1 MAILNG
7 ILKKLNG
14 SAGSLTFKQVN
25 GQTVVSE
32 KATIVKNSRTPAQ
45 QRQRTKWGNVVQMY
59 KGICPLINYGYEA
72 KPAGC
77 SDYNMFMKANMKL
90 TDIYLT
96 RDEVAGGACIAAPY
110 QLTQGSLPSIVVVG
124 NGENAKTDI
133 FLGDLVIDENTT
145 VKEFAQAVVSNN
157 ADYDYGD
164 QIAFFDVLQKVNAV
178 SLIPYCQFSATNV
191 VLDKAS
197 EVKLWDLVNKHGFA
211 SSEDGFLMHTEG
223 EGNGVYGW
231 VHSRKGSG
239 KTLVSTQTLINNNAE
254 MLAEYSGDNA
264 YQRSV
269 KTYGGESSAFLTP
282 GTITTSGAEAATP
295 SEEGNGGGSDNT
307 GGNSSGDNTGGG
319 GSDNTDDGG
328 EDLPPVLGGD
338 ENEGGGSGGSGDE
351 EPDITVGD

>member
-32 KATIVKNSRTPAQ
+32 KATIVKNARTPAQ
-45 QRQRTKWGNVVQMY
+45 QRQRTKWGNVIQMY
-59 KGICPLINYGYEA
+59 KGICPLINYGFES
-72 KPAGC
+72 KPVGK
-77 SDYNMFMKANMKL
+77 SDYNMFMQANMKL

-96 RDEVAGGACIAAPY
+96 RQEIAGGACIAAPY

-124 NGENAKTDI
+124 KGEMAKTDI
-133 FLGDLVIDENTT
+133 FLGELKIDENTT

-178 SLIPYCQFSATNV
+178 TLIPYCQFSATNV

-197 EVKLWDLVNKHGFA
+197 EVKLWDLVNKHGFKT
-211 SSEDGFLMHTEG
+211 SSDGFLVHAEG
-223 EGNGVYGW
+223 EGNGVYAW
-231 VHSRKGSG
+231 VHSRKGAS
-239 KTLVSTQTLINNNAE
+239 KTLVSTQTLIDNNAE

-264 YQRSV
+264 YKRSV

-282 GTITTSGAEAATP
+282 GTMTTSGAEAATP
-295 SEEGNGGGSDNT
+295 SEEQGGS
-307 GGNSSGDNTGGG
+307 GNDGGG
-319 GSDNTDDGG
+319 GSGSDGG
-328 EDLPPVLGGD
+328 GSGSDGGSDEELPPVIGGD
-338 ENEGGGSGGSGDE
+338 ENGGSSGDDE
-351 EPDITVGD
+351 VIDNGDL